1 MRRARVRLGGTRGA
15 GEGNGMDA
23 IAMEWGGLLLRWTH
37 IITGIA
43 WIGSSF
49 YFMHLDAAI
58 KAIPEI
64 PVGNGGEAWEVH
76 GGGFY
81 QVRKYLVA
89 PEKLP
94 AELMWHKWE
103 SYSTWNSG
111 FFLLVWVYY
120 LGADLYLIDPAVRA
134 MTPLAAMAVGI
145 GGLAVG
151 WLLYD
156 ALVKSPLAQNEVALA
171 AVGFAFVMGMAFF
184 FQHIFSG
191 RGALLHTG
199 ALMGTIMTGNVF
211 MNIIPN
217 QKKVV
222 ADLIAGRAPDP
233 SYGKQAKTRSTHNN
247 YLTLPVLFLMISG
260 HYPMTFMS
268 PYAWAMVGFVLIA
281 GALVRYF
288 YNQRHAG
295 QGDKWWAWIVAAVCI
310 LVMIWLSMLSTP
322 AGRENLGLSLLAAPA
337 FTTPAAAAAAHLPKD
352 VEDIVMGRCAMCH
365 APEPVWAGIAA
376 PPKGILLDSPA
387 NIMHNAPLIYLQ
399 AVRTGAM
406 PPNNITEMTRDERKS
421 LANWLDRR

>member
-1 MRRARVRLGGTRGA
+1 
-15 GEGNGMDA
+15 MDA
-23 IAMEWGGLLLRWTH
+23 IALEWGGLLLRWTH

-49 YFMHLDAAI
+49 YFMHLDAALR
-58 KAIPEI
+58 AIPEI
-64 PVGNGGEAWEVH
+64 PAGKGGEAWEVH

-89 PEKLP
+89 PDKMP

-103 SYSTWNSG
+103 SYSTWISG
-111 FFLLVWVYY
+111 FSLLVWVYY
-120 LGADLYLIDPAVRA
+120 LGADLYLIDPSVRA
-134 MTPLAAMAVGI
+134 LTPLQAAAVGI

-151 WLLYD
+151 WIVYD
-156 ALVKSPLAQNEVALA
+156 ILCKSPLANNEVALA

-184 FQHIFSG
+184 FQHMFSG

-217 QKKVV
+217 TKIVV

-233 SYGKQAKTRSTHNN
+233 KYGKQAKTRSTHNN

-268 PYAWAMVGFVLIA
+268 PYAWLMVGFVLIS

-295 QGDKWWAWIVAAVCI
+295 KGDKWWAWAAAAVCI
-310 LVMIWLSMLSTP
+310 AIAIWLTMLSNP
-322 AGRENLGLSLLAAPA
+322 AGRQKLGLPA
-337 FTTPAAAAAAHLPKD
+337 LTTPAVAAHSAHVPKD
-352 VEDIVMGRCAMCH
+352 VEDVLTSRCAMCH
-365 APEPVWAGIAA
+365 AAEPVWTGLAS
-376 PPKGILLDSPA
+376 PPKGVLLDTPA
-387 NIMHNAPLIYLQ
+387 NIARNADLVRLQ
-399 AVRTGAM
+399 AVLTHAM
-406 PPNNITEMTRDERKS
+406 PPNNITEMTSEERVV
-421 LANWLDRR
+421 LANWLAKK